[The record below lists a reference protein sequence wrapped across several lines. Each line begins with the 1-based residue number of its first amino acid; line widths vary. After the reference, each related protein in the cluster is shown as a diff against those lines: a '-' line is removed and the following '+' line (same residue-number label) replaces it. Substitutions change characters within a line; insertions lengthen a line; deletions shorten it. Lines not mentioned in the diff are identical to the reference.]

1 MQQVEERNFGHHV
14 EKLNRHVTAL
24 QSSILSQIYSD
35 FQEESNN
42 NNNSNLFNLNL
53 EEILEQ
59 YPELSEKYEK
69 RIKNYLSMKRKL
81 QRLK

>member
-35 FQEESNN
+35 FQEEY
-42 NNNSNLFNLNL
+42 NNSNLFNLNL

-59 YPELSEKYEK
+59 YPELTEKYEK